1 MRNSRNGFT
10 LLEVIVTIGIFSLVI
25 GYFMIYF
32 THEIKQYYSKE
43 NDIEIKQDARI
54 ALDRIVT
61 KIRSNTGLV
70 VEIGAEGTVTKIRN
84 ENDAVIINTNQA
96 DSDGEINY
104 YYDNSKNNGE
114 LRDIQGNKI
123 IGNIKEFSIKR
134 DNDNDQILI
143 ITISCGNQRSGE
155 NKTYS
160 TAVRLH

>member
-1 MRNSRNGFT
+1 MGNSRNGFT

-61 KIRSNTGLV
+61 KIRSNTGLML
-70 VEIGAEGTVTKIRN
+70 ETKADGTVVRIKN
-84 ENDAVIINTNQA
+84 QDDSVIINTSQA
-96 DSDGEINY
+96 DADGEINY
-104 YYDNSKNNGE
+104 YYDSSKNNGE
-114 LRDIQGNKI
+114 LRDINGNKI
-123 IGNIKEFSIKR
+123 VGNIKEFLIKR

-143 ITISCGNQRSGE
+143 ITISCGNQRSDE